1 MVSVGSTKGSHPGH
15 DAAAQLV
22 RGLVRTAVFVGGF
35 VAFVVVGA
43 RLVG

>member
-1 MVSVGSTKGSHPGH
+1 MASIGSTTGSQPGH

-35 VAFVVVGA
+35 VAFVAAGA
-43 RLVG
+43 WLFG